1 MSYFVPPCDSRIFQ
15 VVEIRLVL
23 YFVAFGNQSNFH
35 CLVFTARHYFIIK

>member
-1 MSYFVPPCDSRIFQ
+1 MSIFIRFANCQIFQ

-35 CLVFTARHYFIIK
+35 YLVFTTWFAKL